1 MKIQALVLDLPHANS
16 HNLLTKR
23 RKMKIQRFAILAIT
37 VTMGLTPI
45 LNAQQLYV
53 PNLGTVGSSST
64 NNVGIGIVSPISRL
78 EVGSSGATGL
88 LQLNFSTSLGSV
100 GSNLGGGE
108 PGGSNFTSPSF
119 GIKLVN
125 NNTSTGTSYS
135 TFLVEGSG
143 KTQVGDFTGVLVNT
157 KLNVR
162 SNMGVYFNTSKYMK
176 FDYGSNSSGASIIWN
191 NTQDG
196 AGDQLSFRFGTG
208 VTAPSLLTLNPLGQ
222 LGLGTTNFVG
232 NHKLFVG
239 GTIIAEELTAK
250 LQTNWPDYV
259 FAEDYVMMTNED
271 LEAYI
276 KEHRHLPG
284 MPSAAQVAEEG
295 LDVAKTEA
303 LLLEKVEELT
313 LRLLQLDTLVKDL
326 QKQLEDSIE

>member
-1 MKIQALVLDLPHANS
+1 
-16 HNLLTKR
+16 
-23 RKMKIQRFAILAIT
+23 MKIQRIAFLATT
-37 VTMGLTPI
+37 VTMGFTHT

-53 PNLGTVGSSST
+53 PNSGTVGSSNT
-64 NNVGIGIVSPISRL
+64 NNIGIGIAAPSTRL
-78 EVGSSGATGL
+78 EIGSSGATGL
-88 LQLNFSTSLGSV
+88 LQLNYATSLGTAGPS
-100 GSNLGGGE
+100 LGVGE
-108 PGGSNFTSPSF
+108 PGGSNFVSPSF

-125 NNTSTGTSYS
+125 NNTSTGTSFS

-143 KTQVGDFTGVLVNT
+143 KTQVGDFTGMST
-157 KLNVR
+157 SAKLNVR
-162 SNMGVYFNTSKYMK
+162 TNMGVYLNNSQYMK
-176 FDYGSNSSGASIIWN
+176 FDYSSNTSGASIIWN
-191 NTQDG
+191 NTQG
-196 AGDQLSFRFGTG
+196 GTGDQLSFRFGTG
-208 VTAPSLLTLNPLGQ
+208 VAAPSLLTLNPLGQ

-259 FAEDYVMMTNED
+259 FAEDYVMMTNEE
-271 LEAYI
+271 LEAFI

-284 MPSAAQVAEEG
+284 MPSAAQVAKEG